1 MAEENYM
8 NQGPDVSPQ
17 VGMIGEENTGRR
29 TGSGLSD
36 PGENVESGGM
46 QQPTEKSTRA
56 ARVTGGEVLD
66 QAKERLRTFKQ
77 DTDDYV
83 RKNPSKAVFTA
94 LGIGFV
100 LGLLRRR

>member
-17 VGMIGEENTGRR
+17 VGMIGAENTGRR

-46 QQPTEKSTRA
+46 
-56 ARVTGGEVLD
+56 
-66 QAKERLRTFKQ
+66 
-77 DTDDYV
+77 
-83 RKNPSKAVFTA
+83 
-94 LGIGFV
+94 
-100 LGLLRRR
+100 

>member
-17 VGMIGEENTGRR
+17 VGTTGERQR
-29 TGSGLSD
+29 TGSSLG
-36 PGENVESGGM
+36 GRQHNVESGGM
-46 QQPTEKSTRA
+46 QQRIEKSTRA

-66 QAKERLRTFKQ
+66 QTKERLRTFKQ

>member
-8 NQGPDVSPQ
+8 NQGPEVSPQ
-17 VGMIGEENTGRR
+17 VGMIGEKQRQR
-29 TGSGLSD
+29 TGSGLSA
-36 PGENVESGGM
+36 EQQNVESGGM
-46 QQPTEKSTRA
+46 QQRTEKSTRA

>member
-1 MAEENYM
+1 
-8 NQGPDVSPQ
+8 
-17 VGMIGEENTGRR
+17 
-29 TGSGLSD
+29 
-36 PGENVESGGM
+36 M
-46 QQPTEKSTRA
+46 QQPTENSIRA